1 MTRGATLRMALR
13 ALLRNKTRSALT
25 ALGIVIGVA
34 AVIATMALGAGAQA
48 RVADAFAAMGTNL
61 LVVFPGSFTSGGARG
76 GAGSA
81 STVTWEDLR
90 AIRTEIPSV
99 QTAGPELRAAA
110 QLVSEGSNWNAQ
122 VVGTSP
128 EFFEIRHW
136 AIAAGRLLDDGDVDA
151 LAQVVVLGRTT
162 ADELFGAG
170 VDPLGELVRI
180 RNAPFLVVGVL
191 DRKGKSAMGQDQDD
205 TAIVPATTFQA
216 RIQGRVSS
224 SIGGVVLVSAVS
236 ADATAN
242 AQEEI
247 AALLRERHHLE
258 PGAEDDFSVG
268 NLSEVADS
276 QQQSARTIALLLA
289 SIAAVSLLVGGIG
302 IMNIM
307 LVSVTERTREIG
319 LRAAVGARPLD
330 ILLQF
335 LAEAVALCALGGA
348 AGVAAGVAI
357 SAQLARSFGW
367 ATRVDPTTVLL
378 AFGFSAAVGIAFG
391 LYPAVRASRLDPIAA
406 LRYE

>member
-122 VVGTSP
+122 VV
-128 EFFEIRHW
+128 
-136 AIAAGRLLDDGDVDA
+136 
-151 LAQVVVLGRTT
+151 VLGRTT

-191 DRKGKSAMGQDQDD
+191 ERKGKSAMGQDQDD

-289 SIAAVSLLVGGIG
+289 SIAA
-302 IMNIM
+302 
-307 LVSVTERTREIG
+307 
-319 LRAAVGARPLD
+319 
-330 ILLQF
+330 
-335 LAEAVALCALGGA
+335 
-348 AGVAAGVAI
+348 GVAI